1 MYSPSNFFGNISVP
15 NSTNQRRTSHVGPS
29 FFIPN
34 EFDVATPSS
43 RDISVRQKLDQ
54 LLSSNIQQNSAIE
67 DLKAENVV
75 LKQQL
80 CDVHSEMKALREV
93 QATAR
98 QAPQGKMKLPPAV
111 SVSYR
116 KAMTLNHCHTLF
128 PL

>member
-116 KAMTLNHCHTLF
+116 KAMT
-128 PL
+128 